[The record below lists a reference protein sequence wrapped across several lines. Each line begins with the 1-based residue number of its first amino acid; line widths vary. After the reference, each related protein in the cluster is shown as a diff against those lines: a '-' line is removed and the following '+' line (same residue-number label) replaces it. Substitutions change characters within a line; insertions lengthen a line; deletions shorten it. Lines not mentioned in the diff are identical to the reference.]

1 MGKEKS
7 ESGKTSPANVTDAS
21 EPKVKYVE
29 APIPK
34 TNPWKKV
41 DPTVNDVITIKPK
54 TVENDDT
61 NSSNEETAKIIGDKD
76 SNVESKF
83 IQTVKSNSIALD
95 PQQTVEKDIKQLSNQ
110 SETEVFSKTEKSS
123 TVAMASSKK
132 IILEETSISTSTSTA
147 WQTTAE
153 TMSKLV
159 PLKAEKVIFIDFDAN
174 CYKWGLI

>member
-41 DPTVNDVITIKPK
+41 DPTVNDVITIKPE
-54 TVENDDT
+54 TVENDDI
-61 NSSNEETAKIIGDKD
+61 NSSNEETAKIIGGKD
-76 SNVESKF
+76 SNGESKF
-83 IQTVKSNSIALD
+83 IKTVKSTSKALD
-95 PQQTVEKDIKQLSNQ
+95 TLQTVEDIKQLSNQ
-110 SETEVFSKTEKSS
+110 SEKEVFSKTEKSS
-123 TVAMASSKK
+123 PVAMASSKK
-132 IILEETSISTSTSTA
+132 IILEESSISSSTSTA

-159 PLKAEKVIFIDFDAN
+159 PLKAEKVIFTDFDA
-174 CYKWGLI
+174 Y

>member
-54 TVENDDT
+54 TVENDT

>member
-1 MGKEKS
+1 MS
-7 ESGKTSPANVTDAS
+7 DAS

-83 IQTVKSNSIALD
+83 IKTVKSTSKPID
-95 PQQTVEKDIKQLSNQ
+95 SQQTVEKDIKQLSNQ
-110 SETEVFSKTEKSS
+110 SEKEVFSKTEKSS
-123 TVAMASSKK
+123 PVAMASSKK
-132 IILEETSISTSTSTA
+132 IILEETSISTSTGTA

-159 PLKAEKVIFIDFDAN
+159 PLKAEKVILINFDAFS
-174 CYKWGLI
+174 YKLKKIHIEHDADY